1 MTGSCERALVLFLRG
16 IRIASP
22 VKVAIIIFV
31 FHRPRICHRYHRSYL
46 WRKFCPVEK
55 FQISVKNLNNVWH
68 FIKIYAVFVL
78 NLCGEN
84 ICGEKMTNRRSG
96 FPPVTVSSTFYV
108 FSNYGGHNH
117 LCHLFAVYGVWTYY
131 SIFHLITKLSSKG
144 WLAIAKLKPL

>member
-1 MTGSCERALVLFLRG
+1 M
-16 IRIASP
+16 
-22 VKVAIIIFV
+22 IIYG
-31 FHRPRICHRYHRSYL
+31 RPHICHRYHRLYP
-46 WRKFCPVEK
+46 WRKICHVEK

-117 LCHLFAVYGVWTYY
+117 LCHLFAVYGVWTDF
-131 SIFHLITKLSSKG
+131 SIFHLITKLSSKCNFFDFFFHRRPFAF
-144 WLAIAKLKPL
+144 LDHYISYYYK